1 MSLFP
6 PRPPPFLFARSAEFI
21 IRLPPP
27 PFASIVLLSTA
38 KIYSGPPS
46 LPSWNLLQSF
56 LSLPFPRL
64 SGGKAAWRLSSDLE
78 GGGGGGD
85 RGRWH
90 REREGKRGGR
100 EGRSLC
106 GKRKRNT
113 PPSSLLLQGT
123 LFTTFVSSAYFS
135 ISPRIQKP
143 FRGRGFSRGRSGGR
157 EGGNTAGPRGKK
169 FSFLGGG
176 ENFPTPVH
184 SLILKRGN
192 RVWQS
197 RRRRRPPLLISEAGS
212 TRLVKRR
219 NSKNEEASFLGR
231 LRREKKPRLK
241 MQKAHKGDRG
251 EMPKRT
257 KSREGGRG
265 RTSHGRGKNR

>member
-1 MSLFP
+1 MWEKKTKHASL
-6 PRPPPFLFARSAEFI
+6 
-21 IRLPPP
+21 LPPP
-27 PFASIVLLSTA
+27 PRDTFYHFRLLRLLFHL
-38 KIYSGPPS
+38 PPHS
-46 LPSWNLLQSF
+46 KAISWERILTRSV
-56 LSLPFPRL
+56 
-64 SGGKAAWRLSSDLE
+64 W
-78 GGGGGGD
+78 
-85 RGRWH
+85 
-90 REREGKRGGR
+90 REG
-100 EGRSLC
+100 
-106 GKRKRNT
+106 
-113 PPSSLLLQGT
+113 
-123 LFTTFVSSAYFS
+123 A
-135 ISPRIQKP
+135 
-143 FRGRGFSRGRSGGR
+143 
-157 EGGNTAGPRGKK
+157 NTAGPRGKK
-169 FSFLGGG
+169 FSSLGGG

-251 EMPKRT
+251 ETPKRT